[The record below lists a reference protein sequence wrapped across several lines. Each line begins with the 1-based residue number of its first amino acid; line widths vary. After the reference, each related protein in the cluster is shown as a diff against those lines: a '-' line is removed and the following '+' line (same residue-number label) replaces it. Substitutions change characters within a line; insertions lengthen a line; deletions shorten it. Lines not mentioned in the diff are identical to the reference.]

1 MEAANFQIDSDERP
15 GEARV
20 SVSGELDLSA
30 APRLAR
36 AADKVLE
43 GGPRRLLL
51 DLSGLRFIDSSGL
64 RTIIVLH
71 QRASQE
77 GWALEVVRPPKHLM
91 TIFQISGM
99 DDHLH
104 FVEGQ
109 GRDVAR

>member
-1 MEAANFQIDSDERP
+1 MEAANFQMDSDERP
-15 GEARV
+15 GEARL

-36 AADKVLE
+36 TADKLLE
-43 GGPRRLLL
+43 GGPQRLLL

-64 RTIIVLH
+64 RAIIVLH

-77 GWALEVVRPPKHLM
+77 GWALEVVRPPEHLM

-109 GRDVAR
+109 GRDAAS

>member
-1 MEAANFQIDSDERP
+1 MEAANFQMHSDERP
-15 GEARV
+15 GEARL

-36 AADKVLE
+36 AADKLLE
-43 GGPRRLLL
+43 DEPQRLLL

-77 GWALEVVRPPKHLM
+77 GWTAGGRASSEAPA
-91 TIFQISGM
+91 
-99 DDHLH
+99 DDLSDQRH
-104 FVEGQ
+104 
-109 GRDVAR
+109 GRAPAFR

>member
-1 MEAANFQIDSDERP
+1 MDTDERP
-15 GEARV
+15 GEARL

-43 GGPRRLLL
+43 GGPQRLLL

-77 GWALEVVRPPKHLM
+77 GWELEVVRPPKHLM

-99 DDHLH
+99 DEHLH
-104 FVEGQ
+104 FVEGP
-109 GRDVAR
+109 GREAAS